1 MSPSLTPT
9 RSSSLAST
17 ASIPEAT
24 LAPTLLF
31 RVGGATYGCDIEAT
45 QEIIPL
51 RRMTRV
57 PGAPAYVRGL
67 INMRGT
73 IVTVLDLGMRL
84 DPSSVPIA
92 GGEGGG
98 SILLLR
104 HRDRLVGIVVEEV
117 LDMRGLEIDEGDAG
131 QRGGAGTIVRGMA
144 TLDDAT
150 VVVLDLDALIKQV
163 LLS

>member
-1 MSPSLTPT
+1 MSPSLIST
-9 RSSSLAST
+9 RSTSLAST
-17 ASIPEAT
+17 ASTPEAV

-31 RVGGATYGCDIEAT
+31 RVGGATYGCDIAAT

-51 RRMTRV
+51 RPVTRV
-57 PGAPAYVRGL
+57 PGAPPYVRGL

-73 IVTVLDLGMRL
+73 IVTVLDLAARL
-84 DPSSVPIA
+84 DPTSLPA
-92 GGEGGG
+92 AEG

-104 HRDRLVGIVVEEV
+104 YRDRLVGVVVEEV
-117 LDMRGLEIDEGDAG
+117 LELRALEIDDGDAAR
-131 QRGGAGTIVRGMA
+131 RGATIVRGMA
-144 TLDDAT
+144 TLDDAP